1 MATKKRFTKSNL
13 KKRDTNYVKYGS
25 SDKLASIQ
33 GELRTAKIGNIAPTY
48 FINGKPTEEFKLHLK
63 NILTK
68 NNVENNVIDKIE
80 DKLLNGITATKVARS
95 LTSRFTGEYAPGDS
109 IVIDM
114 DYNFN
119 VPNWGINDFLNER
132 SMFQKG

>member
-63 NILTK
+63 NIYRH
-68 NNVENNVIDKIE
+68 EESI
-80 DKLLNGITATKVARS
+80 ARS
-95 LTSRFTGEYAPGDS
+95 NCNRC
-109 IVIDM
+109 
-114 DYNFN
+114 
-119 VPNWGINDFLNER
+119 W
-132 SMFQKG
+132 